1 MDLSTMLPKKLI
13 QKCPVC
19 GKEYNFSKIKV
30 LDVSDTSILSYLKCI
45 ECESGVALK
54 ILLMP
59 TGMIGQAIIT
69 DLDGD
74 EIMAIKEKKNII
86 TSSDVLLVYDFFKNE
101 KDVLKEIK

>member
-30 LDVSDTSILSYLKCI
+30 LCVDDASILSYLKCV
-45 ECESGVALK
+45 ECDSGVALK

-59 TGMIGQAIIT
+59 TGVIGQAIIT

-86 TSSDVLLVYDFFKNE
+86 TSSDVLLVYDFFKTRN
-101 KDVLKEIK
+101 DLLREIK